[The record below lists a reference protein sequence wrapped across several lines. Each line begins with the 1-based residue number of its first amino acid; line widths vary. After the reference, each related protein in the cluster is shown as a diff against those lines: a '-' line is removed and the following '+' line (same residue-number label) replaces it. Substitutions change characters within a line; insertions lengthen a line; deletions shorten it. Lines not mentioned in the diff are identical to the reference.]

1 MQWFLLGLNLVKL
14 HVKSKVILY
23 YTPEYFMGFSESLAA
38 YKMLGQFVNL
48 PNESRL
54 LLLCLRTRGSCT
66 DGIQCQC
73 QAGGLLFLELTRPV
87 GAAVARLHWKSVSD
101 RCKTRT
107 SMNYCDWLTSQN
119 GLAWWISRRY
129 EGPCT
134 VTWPLCPPSGHTKPH
149 LFSEIQKSSR

>member
-1 MQWFLLGLNLVKL
+1 MIGADLDV
-14 HVKSKVILY
+14 HAMISPRPKSCETTCQIKSYTILY

-87 GAAVARLHWKSVSD
+87 GAAVARLH
-101 RCKTRT
+101 
-107 SMNYCDWLTSQN
+107 
-119 GLAWWISRRY
+119 
-129 EGPCT
+129 
-134 VTWPLCPPSGHTKPH
+134 
-149 LFSEIQKSSR
+149 